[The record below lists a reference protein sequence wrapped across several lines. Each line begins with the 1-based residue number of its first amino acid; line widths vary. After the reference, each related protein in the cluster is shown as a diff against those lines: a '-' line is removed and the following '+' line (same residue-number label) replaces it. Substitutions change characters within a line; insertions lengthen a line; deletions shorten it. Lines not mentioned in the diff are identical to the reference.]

1 MEYKYEGNSLKSGI
15 YKIANKINGRIY
27 VGSAK
32 LFKVRWSQHTYSLRN
47 QKHQNKFLQADF
59 NKCGEEAFVFEVME
73 VTDGKTKEER
83 LIIEEGYIKQ
93 HYDNGKSCYNLC
105 SRAISREGCP
115 SKDPEKTRQKQSEAH
130 KKRYENPEIR
140 QRQSDI
146 SKAMWQRPE
155 HIEKMKGMASS
166 PERLEAFYRTCHTTE
181 SKRKVGEHLAKY
193 WGKII
198 SPTGEVHDIT
208 NLNRF
213 CVEHGLV
220 KQSMI
225 PVFNSEVYQAHGWR
239 LYNEALIGVPYSAV
253 EHQRGKEFEIVAPD
267 GTVYRSRNV
276 WEFCRV
282 HGLQQGN
289 LNNVLL
295 GKRKSHKGWHL
306 PKRYL
311 SPT

>member
-1 MEYKYEGNSLKSGI
+1 MEFKYEGKSALAGI
-15 YKIANKINGRIY
+15 YKITNKINGRIY

-32 LFKVRWSQHTYSLRN
+32 TFRARWGQHIYSLRN

-59 NKCGEEAFVFEVME
+59 NKSGEDAFVFEVLE
-73 VTDGKTKEER
+73 VIEGAKEVRLEREQCYINEALKTPK
-83 LIIEEGYIKQ
+83 K
-93 HYDNGKSCYNLC
+93 CYNLN
-105 SRAISREGCP
+105 
-115 SKDPEKTRQKQSEAH
+115 
-130 KKRYENPEIR
+130 KKASSPDGWKPKNPEEY
-140 QRQSDI
+140 
-146 SKAMWQRPE
+146 SKSCRERSLEMWQRPE
-155 HIEKMKGMASS
+155 YIEKMKGMASS

-181 SKRKVGEHLAKY
+181 SKRKVGEQLAKY

-225 PVFNSEVYQAHGWR
+225 PVFSSEVYQAHGWR

-253 EHQRGKEFEIVAPD
+253 EHQRGKEFEIIAPD

-295 GKRKSHKGWHL
+295 GKRKNHKGWHL
-306 PKRYL
+306 PND
-311 SPT
+311 T